1 VKRILKYIGTY
12 FIYHTLN
19 SDNTKSK
26 NKDDNYL
33 KGHYNTEIY
42 RHDSSTLS
50 IYFPTGSSS
59 KSFISKCEQDNIKV
73 WEYISSDTC
82 TEAVLRFNESD
93 IHKVHKILRFQI
105 KGKNEQLKELKL
117 KQKKDKEKQKLKE
130 SLESKNNI

>member
-1 VKRILKYIGTY
+1 MKRILKYIGTY

-82 TEAVLRFNESD
+82 TEAVLRVEESD

-117 KQKKDKEKQKLKE
+117 KQKKEKEKQKLKE
-130 SLESKNNI
+130 NMESEK

>member
-1 VKRILKYIGTY
+1 MKRILKYIGTY

>member
-82 TEAVLRFNESD
+82 TEAVLRVEESD

-117 KQKKDKEKQKLKE
+117 KQKKEKEKQKLKE
-130 SLESKNNI
+130 NMESEK